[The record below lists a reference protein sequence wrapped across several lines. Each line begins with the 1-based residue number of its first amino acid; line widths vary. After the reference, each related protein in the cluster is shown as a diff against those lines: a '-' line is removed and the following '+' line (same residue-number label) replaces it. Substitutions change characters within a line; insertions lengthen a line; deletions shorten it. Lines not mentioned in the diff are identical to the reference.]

1 MSDESKQAP
10 AAPPPPPSGAKPPT
24 SQSSLPPRPAAPPRP
39 PTRPE
44 SGFERG
50 LFMLLKIV
58 AILLLGFFVLA
69 GLVFATCFLSLRR

>member
-24 SQSSLPPRPAAPPRP
+24 SQSSLPPRP

-50 LFMLLKIV
+50 LFMLLKVV